1 MDKENS
7 ETFIIVKHKVHLCWW
22 LKIVWKRKVGE
33 LCDWRC
39 IGVILKRTCKL
50 CKVFVFCHTGRKWGT
65 FENLKEGADV
75 MSFLYFYFFFAAWL
89 VGSEFPGLGCNPRHS
104 AMKAQSPTLDC

>member
-1 MDKENS
+1 MRKGATEERTRRVDKENS

-65 FENLKEGADV
+65 FENLKGGADV

-89 VGSEFPGLGCNPRHS
+89 VGS
-104 AMKAQSPTLDC
+104 